1 MSIPDFNDDGLLPS
15 GRHQCTLDEAK
26 DRFAHN
32 DARTVIWGNFV
43 VTLTEMV
50 AAGLSGTL
58 FLDGSYVTDKSIPG
72 DMEVTLDVRAES
84 DEKQGLA
91 LLFFHMHHERLKS
104 TIKVDWYPTLPANN
118 DFVSFFEYIGDKTA
132 AQKKLQAKDLKGIL
146 KVTSW
151 P

>member
-32 DARTVIWGNFV
+32 DARIIIWENLGIA
-43 VTLTEMV
+43 LAEM
-50 AAGLSGTL
+50 ASAGLTGTL
-58 FLDGSYVTDKSIPG
+58 FLDGSYVTDKAIPG
-72 DMEVTLDVRAES
+72 DIEVVLDVRGET
-84 DEKQGLA
+84 DVKQGLA
-91 LLFFHMHHERLKS
+91 LLFYHSHHHRLDS
-104 TIKVDWYPTLPANN
+104 TNKVDWYPALPGNN

-132 AQKKLQAKDLKGIL
+132 AKKKLQAKDLKGIL